1 MRTGRPKVELL
12 MSGEERSQL
21 ESFARSRSL
30 PAALSNRAHIVLSS
44 AEGEP
49 NNAIA
54 ERLKL
59 TKATVGKWRT
69 RFIERRIP
77 GLYDDVRPGKPRTID
92 DERVAQLIK
101 STLHTK
107 PANGSTHWSVR
118 TVAAETGI
126 SKTSVQRYFQLF
138 GLQPHRTESF
148 KLSNDPFFIEK
159 LRDVVGLY
167 LSPPDNALVICVD
180 EKSQCQAL
188 ERTQPMLPM
197 RPRVTPT
204 PVRVSTVTQRFSDP
218 PARIVPS
225 ALAAHEQAFVDWD
238 GALAARVSL
247 LR

>member
-12 MSGEERSQL
+12 LTDEERSQL
-21 ESFARSRSL
+21 QSFARSRSL
-30 PAALSNRAHIVLSS
+30 PAALGTRARIILSS
-44 AEGEP
+44 ADGEL

-69 RFIERRIP
+69 RFIERRIA

-92 DERVAQLIK
+92 DERLAQLIK
-101 STLHTK
+101 TTLHTK

-126 SKTSVQRYFQLF
+126 SKTSVARYFQLF
-138 GLQPHRTESF
+138 GLQPHRSEGF

-167 LSPPDNALVICVD
+167 LSPPDNA
-180 EKSQCQAL
+180 
-188 ERTQPMLPM
+188 
-197 RPRVTPT
+197 
-204 PVRVSTVTQRFSDP
+204 
-218 PARIVPS
+218 
-225 ALAAHEQAFVDWD
+225 W
-238 GALAARVSL
+238 
-247 LR
+247 